1 MPLDQALI
9 GRTFPATDPYEV
21 GREKIREFAEAI
33 GDPSP
38 IYRDPEAAKQV
49 GHPDVIAPPTF
60 PVLISM
66 DASARLWGDP
76 ELGVDYSRVVHGD
89 QRFVHTRPIF
99 PGDRL
104 VAMLTIESVQSRG
117 GHDIVGTRAD
127 IRTEAGEPVVT
138 AYKTIVVRGPEV

>member
-1 MPLDQALI
+1 MPLDQALV